1 MTDELPTA
9 PFAAAVYR
17 PDTGDRMALLRFVE
31 QLKSEQVRVGGL
43 LQEARFNANGE
54 ISGLD
59 AIDVL
64 TDQRVPITRP
74 AENDG
79 ECTFDVSALADT
91 TAILRNAINQ
101 RLDLV
106 VVEKFGE
113 LEQDGKGLIDE
124 IFQTIAAD
132 IPLLISVS
140 EAALPLWQERSG
152 ELGSVL
158 AFNVESFRQWWQ
170 NLEQDTSD

>member
-1 MTDELPTA
+1 MTTDQSPA

-17 PDTGDRMALLRFVE
+17 PDTGDRMALLKFVE
-31 QLKSEQVRVGGL
+31 QLKSERVRVGGL
-43 LQEARFNANGE
+43 LQEALFDSAGE
-54 ISGLD
+54 ISGLN

-64 TDQRVPITRP
+64 TNQRVPITRP
-74 AENDG
+74 MDNDG
-79 ECTFDVSALADT
+79 ECAFDVSALADT
-91 TAILRNAINQ
+91 TAIIRDAISD
-101 RLDLV
+101 RVDLM

-124 IFQTIAAD
+124 IFQTISAG

-140 EAALPLWQERSG
+140 STALPLWQERSG

-158 AFNVESFRQWWQ
+158 DFNLESFRQWWQ
-170 NLEQDTSD
+170 NLERESSN